1 MRSKDL
7 CGRIRICQL
16 LGLWRPYMERGELL
30 RTALPDSQSLGLAEA
45 GILKTCGQKFGDLKD
60 VCGPDTT

>member
-1 MRSKDL
+1 
-7 CGRIRICQL
+7 
-16 LGLWRPYMERGELL
+16 MERGELL
-30 RTALPDSQSLGLAEA
+30 RTALPDSQSFGLAEA